1 MVYYYYAV
9 IDTWSHCKRFELGDH
24 LFVCHAGV
32 LAGLRYDIVLKFHCS
47 NCVLGGKSIKLLVH
61 VVCVCPGRKFN
72 PYLNV
77 VTRCN
82 GILPANGALAC
93 VYVCTV
99 SLCVRVCLV
108 WCGVWGG
115 GCT

>member
-1 MVYYYYAV
+1 MLEC
-9 IDTWSHCKRFELGDH
+9 WL
-24 LFVCHAGV
+24 VCC
-32 LAGLRYDIVLKFHCS
+32 YDIVLKFHCS

-72 PYLNV
+72 PCLNV

-99 SLCVRVCLV
+99 SLCVRVCLCV
-108 WCGVWGG
+108 WCGVVCGG